1 MPEGD
6 PRVGQDLDVTES
18 ARPLRLQQHIV
29 APPAR
34 FSCEAHDVQC
44 QHQAVLIGL
53 PVSGVE
59 AVDELVTQAHPIPLV
74 REPVAAAG
82 IEGRHR
88 AYRSLDGLPEGAPAA
103 NQTAEHSQRVDLHA
117 LSRKQPEILDA
128 GCPRRLLHE
137 PERLAEGDQGLGI
150 VGDDGG
156 EIRAREKPF
165 RGRADAFEDGDDRCQ
180 PGCPNERDGGESG
193 KR

>member
-1 MPEGD
+1 M
-6 PRVGQDLDVTES
+6 
-18 ARPLRLQQHIV
+18 
-29 APPAR
+29 
-34 FSCEAHDVQC
+34 
-44 QHQAVLIGL
+44 
-53 PVSGVE
+53 SGVE

-74 REPVAAAG
+74 REPVAATG

-88 AYRSLDGLPEGAPAA
+88 AYRSIDGLPEGAPAA

-156 EIRAREKPF
+156 QIRAREEPF
-165 RGRADAFEDGDDRCQ
+165 RGRADAFEDGDDGSQ